1 MTSLVLFDID
11 GTLLRCGPQVR
22 PLFVAALERVF
33 GASPAH
39 GGRFRE
45 RLDRHLETYD
55 FGGRTDPS
63 IVLDLVGAT
72 GLEEEEILEGLSVVR
87 DEYVGR
93 LDAGLDRR
101 RMQLLPGVEALL
113 DELAARD
120 DITLGLLTGNWR
132 RGAEVKLSRFGLERY
147 FPFGAFGDDGIQR
160 RELVPVA
167 LERAHRATG
176 RRFAPERVLVIGDT
190 VHDVDCAQA
199 AGIPCLAVATGF
211 TPAEALRSAGAHW
224 VCDDLVTAARDVEW
238 FLPQAADA
246 MRSSEEDS
254 KPS

>member
-1 MTSLVLFDID
+1 VALTSLVLFDID

-33 GASPAH
+33 GPSPAH

-45 RLDRHLETYD
+45 RLDLELETYD

-72 GLEEEEILEGLSVVR
+72 GLGEEEILEGLPVVR
-87 DEYVGR
+87 DEYVER
-93 LDAGLDRR
+93 LDAGLDRD

-113 DELAARD
+113 AELAARD

-147 FPFGAFGDDGIQR
+147 FAFGAFGDDGIQR

-167 LERAHRATG
+167 LERAHHATG
-176 RRFAPERVLVIGDT
+176 RRFHPERVLVIGDT
-190 VHDVDCAQA
+190 VHDVDCARA
-199 AGIPCLAVATGF
+199 SGIPCLAVATGF
-211 TPAEALRSAGAHW
+211 TPAEVLHSAGAHW
-224 VCDDLVTAARDVEW
+224 VCDDLVTAREVEW
-238 FLPQAADA
+238 FLPQAAVA
-246 MRSSEEDS
+246 M
-254 KPS
+254 PSLDDKAS